1 MWTRLTPT
9 RARWIVLCALLITGW
24 FVSLNLRVPSAGIV
38 EHALLDA
45 DNPYRRWQ
53 TEASAHPQISQGD
66 TLSLVLDF
74 PGGVTPQGLQ
84 QIADMS
90 QQVQAL
96 FPEAVV
102 WSLAANAYDYRH
114 QQGQI
119 SSHAWL
125 QPLPTAEQL
134 PAWKAALQGDRA
146 AYGTL
151 MGRDFDYAQIF
162 VFLPENY
169 HEQSITDRLAEYLEQ
184 RPISEIEW
192 LLWKG
197 DIHPAPQFA
206 NVSLGGWSVARGLM
220 HYALISD
227 VLFYSTV
234 GLVIATLAAVLSL
247 GSWRQALQVSGVI
260 FMSFVLVRGSI
271 PLLADLGL
279 RFDGQPVAERVYFL
293 LVLSALIVAGISF
306 NVRAFEAYNDAW
318 RRQPEASP
326 ASLWAQVGPLG
337 TQLNVV
343 ALIAMLNFATLP
355 QIGIR
360 GILEVGVLS
369 ALGIAYQRV
378 LVATLLPALHLLVGG
393 TPGDFNASRHPRLGR
408 FIAAYQAAAQAFPQ
422 WAYRFWLRRSPRN
435 SLTWA
440 LGLTG
445 LTLAGA
451 LVIVAHDSLSAHKWV
466 QVLERPIDY
475 LPHTI
480 VDRGRSILNREGG
493 AGFGRLA
500 FMVLPQDPQ
509 GSGPAVE
516 DPAFIARTWTL
527 QNDLARLPGAM
538 SVHSILDK
546 LNQVAERSPDRQPHS
561 GAPNPADAPA
571 LPRTRQAAHDDL
583 QLLEWDFD
591 QPRLAR
597 YFWSQDAYVLFA
609 AHPADDSRSLRLF
622 AEQAMALAHSRYPD
636 LRVLPFG
643 RLHTYHQTDAYIS
656 QGKPLNVLTSFPLVV
671 AVCALWLLWARRR
684 GQVAGRHS
692 LHPLRTALAISVPF
706 VFAYALV
713 VVLMAVLGL
722 PLDQATAC
730 ATALGINA
738 AIDFDIYVVDDFM
751 RGLHAGH
758 SPDQALHRALFE
770 RGHITLVDAKL
781 NAVCFSFLMLSPF
794 LPIQRLGVV
803 MLVMLVACAFGALF
817 LMTGVLRSCVSPRA
831 LTQADPASPAYRPT
845 TPHSPQP

>member
-9 RARWIVLCALLITGW
+9 RARWLVLCALLITGW
-24 FVSLNLRVPSAGIV
+24 FVALNLRVPSAGIV

-45 DNPYRRWQ
+45 DNAFRRWQ
-53 TEASAHPQISQGD
+53 TQANAHPAISQGD

-84 QIADMS
+84 QVADMS

-102 WSLAANAYDYRH
+102 WSLAANAYDYRAD
-114 QQGQI
+114 QGQLT
-119 SSHAWL
+119 SQAWL
-125 QPLPTAEQL
+125 QPLPTAAQL
-134 PAWKAALQGDRA
+134 PAWKAALQGDPA

-151 MGRDFDYAQIF
+151 IGRDFDYAQIF

-169 HEQSITDRLAEYLEQ
+169 HEQGITDRLAEYLEQ

-260 FMSFVLVRGSI
+260 FVSFVLVRGSI

-306 NVRAFEAYNDAW
+306 NVRAFEAYNEAW
-318 RRQPEASP
+318 RRQPDAPP
-326 ASLWAQVGPLG
+326 AQLWAQVQPLG

-393 TPGDFNASRHPRLGR
+393 TPGDFNARRHPRLAR
-408 FIAAYQAAAQAFPQ
+408 VTAAYQAAAQAFPQ
-422 WAYRFWLRRSPRN
+422 WACCFWLRRSPRH
-435 SLTWA
+435 SLAWA

-445 LTLAGA
+445 LTLGA
-451 LVIVAHDSLSAHKWV
+451 ALLIVAHDALSPHKWV

-480 VDRGRSILNREGG
+480 VDRGRAILNREGG

-500 FMVLPQDPQ
+500 FMVLPQNPHAPKAPNAPQ
-509 GSGPAVE
+509 GTAPGPAVE
-516 DPAFIARTWTL
+516 DPAFIARVWAL
-527 QNDLARLPGAM
+527 QNDLAQLPGAM

-546 LNQVAERSPDRQPHS
+546 VHQVAQRHPDRP
-561 GAPNPADAPA
+561 APTDAPA
-571 LPRTRQAAHDDL
+571 LPRTRQQAHEDL
-583 QLLEWDFD
+583 QLIEWDFD

-597 YFWSQDAYVLFA
+597 YFWSNDAYVLFA

-636 LRVLPFG
+636 LQVLPFG

-671 AVCALWLLWARRR
+671 AVCALWLLWARRQGR
-684 GQVAGRHS
+684 PAGHHG

-713 VVLMAVLGL
+713 VVLMALLRL

-738 AIDFDIYVVDDFM
+738 AIDFDIYVVDDFQ
-751 RGLHAGH
+751 RALHSGH
-758 SPDQALHRALFE
+758 TPDQALHHALAE
-770 RGHITLVDAKL
+770 RGHVTLIDAKL

-794 LPIQRLGVV
+794 LPIQRLGLV
-803 MLVMLVACAFGALF
+803 MLVMLLACAFGALF

-831 LTQADPASPAYRPT
+831 V
-845 TPHSPQP
+845 PQPLPTPTGLPTP